1 VAEGELM
8 KLNNLKEMIDDYERY
23 TQEVVNL
30 DGFYFDK
37 EDGSF
42 HDDYFTYF
50 KFFDKQG
57 FLFWCVKELNGEKY
71 ICLLQT
77 YGFFKY
83 MADYVKEVMRLNHI
97 KKVITFTTRNPRAH
111 CRKWKMQRLASEDYE
126 YRGKKYYALVT
137 DYEHVH

>member
-1 VAEGELM
+1 M
-8 KLNNLKEMIDDYERY
+8 KLNNLKEMIEDYERY

-42 HDDYFTYF
+42 HDDYYTYF

-57 FLFWCVKELNGEKY
+57 FLFWCVKEIEGQKY

-77 YGFFKY
+77 YGFFKA
-83 MADYVKEVMRLNHI
+83 MAPYVKEVMRLNGI
-97 KKVITFTTRNPRAH
+97 KYVLTFTTRNPRAH
-111 CRKWKMQRLASEDYE
+111 MRKWHMQRLATEDYE
-126 YRGKKYYALVT
+126 YRGKKYYALIAT
-137 DYEHVH
+137 YDDVH